1 MSTSLK
7 RLFGTLIVGVA
18 LSLAVLAVLPGMA
31 EAQDTRGASTGV
43 NQNTTDE
50 NAGAPGASSRLAP
63 EPSTRLVVSPGDSL
77 WSVSQE
83 QIGPDATPQQIA
95 YEVERIFE
103 LNRDRI
109 GEDPNLIFLG
119 QELLVPPVSGATAAP
134 EEPVAAQ
141 RAPEPIVV
149 ESESVSDSPAAED
162 AGSPPLPDPTD
173 EQDESAPAES
183 APAETATSIADSL
196 PESYYDDL
204 NFKRRL
210 LGLGILALT
219 LIVAILIAWKL
230 PMRRDVEGPT
240 AWGVRWEY
248 YENYALPEAAEGLEG
263 ESDSVSEPI
272 EEATPELGS
281 SSPTRSE
288 DAMPASDHEVAS
300 QPVGPQEHLR
310 SAHQLRRIPQGHRP
324 TSR

>member
-1 MSTSLK
+1 M
-7 RLFGTLIVGVA
+7 
-18 LSLAVLAVLPGMA
+18 AVLAVLPGMA

-103 LNRDRI
+103 FNRDRI
-109 GEDPNLIFLG
+109 GEDSNLIFPG
-119 QELLVPPVSGATAAP
+119 QEF

-149 ESESVSDSPAAED
+149 ESESMSDSPAAED

-183 APAETATSIADSL
+183 APAESAPAETATGIADSL

-210 LGLGILALT
+210 LGLSILTLT
-219 LIVAILIAWKL
+219 LIVAIQMAWKL
-230 PMRRDVEGPT
+230 PMRRDVGDFT
-240 AWGVRWEY
+240 VWGGHSEY
-248 YENYALPEAAEGLEG
+248 SENYALPEAAEGLEG

-300 QPVGPQEHLR
+300 QPVGPQ
-310 SAHQLRRIPQGHRP
+310 GHRP

>member
-1 MSTSLK
+1 M
-7 RLFGTLIVGVA
+7 
-18 LSLAVLAVLPGMA
+18 AVLAVLPGMA

-103 LNRDRI
+103 FNRDRI
-109 GEDPNLIFLG
+109 GEDSNLIFPG
-119 QELLVPPVSGATAAP
+119 QELLMPPVSGATAAP

-149 ESESVSDSPAAED
+149 ESESMSDSPAAED

-183 APAETATSIADSL
+183 APAESAPAETATGIADSL

-210 LGLGILALT
+210 LGLSILTLT

-230 PMRRDVEGPT
+230 PMRRDLGDPT
-240 AWGVRWEY
+240 VWGGHSEY
-248 YENYALPEAAEGLEG
+248 NENYALPEAAEGLEG

-300 QPVGPQEHLR
+300 QPVGPQ
-310 SAHQLRRIPQGHRP
+310 GHRP